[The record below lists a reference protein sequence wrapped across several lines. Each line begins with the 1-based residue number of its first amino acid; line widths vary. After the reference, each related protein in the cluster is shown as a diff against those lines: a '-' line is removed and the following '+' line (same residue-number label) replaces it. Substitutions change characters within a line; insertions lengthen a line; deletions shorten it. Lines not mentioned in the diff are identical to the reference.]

1 MGKLEGIVRFTG
13 SFDGLSFYKL
23 RGKIVV
29 RRTGG
34 FKGEA
39 IKTQAN
45 YVRTR
50 ENASQF
56 GYCSNVGKA
65 LRMALFPFVR
75 KIRTPYLHNH
85 VVTVLNQIV
94 KFDGVSLR
102 GAKTLPLGL
111 ASDEGY
117 SLLKGFDFNKEMAF
131 KKVFPVAYA
140 VSLDDGKF
148 VVPAF
153 KMSKVSFPAGA
164 SHIGLQFML
173 LRFDFDLLDYQL
185 QTSEVVYFAKTDR
198 EASCELVANCVA
210 GKGSLLGLVFASF
223 YQETN
228 GELYAFEGCA
238 LSVVD
243 LEV

>member
-1 MGKLEGIVRFTG
+1 MGKLEGIIRFTG
-13 SFDGLSFYKL
+13 SFDGLSFYKS

-56 GYCSNVGKA
+56 GYCCKVGKA

-75 KIRTPYLHNH
+75 QIRRPYLHNQ
-85 VVTVLNQIV
+85 VVSLLSQIV
-94 KFDGVSLR
+94 SFDDQSPR
-102 GAKTLPLGL
+102 GAKTLPLALG
-111 ASDEGY
+111 SEGGR
-117 SLLKGFDFNKEMAF
+117 SLLKGFDFNDAMPLKDVLA
-131 KKVFPVAYA
+131 VAYT
-140 VSLDDGKF
+140 VSLAEGKF

-153 KMSKVSFPAGA
+153 KLSQVAFPAGA

-173 LRFDFDLLDYQL
+173 LRFDFDLLEYQL
-185 QTSEVVYFAKTDR
+185 QTSEVCYLAQADG
-198 EASCELVANCVA
+198 EASCTLEADLVA
-210 GKGSLLGLVFASF
+210 GSGSLLGLVFASF

-228 GELYAFEGCA
+228 GEKYALEGCS

-243 LEV
+243 FQV

>member
-29 RRTGG
+29 RKTGG
-34 FKGEA
+34 FKGDA

-56 GYCSNVGKA
+56 GYCSRAGKA

-75 KIRTPYLHNH
+75 KIREPYMHNY
-85 VVTVLNQIV
+85 VVSLLIQIV
-94 KFDGVSLR
+94 NFDTLSLR
-102 GAKTLPLGL
+102 GCKTLTLGL
-111 ASDEGY
+111 ASDEGR
-117 SLLKGFDFNKEMAF
+117 SLLNGFDFNKELSF
-131 KKVFPVAYA
+131 KKVFPVAYT
-140 VSLDDGKF
+140 VSLAEGKF
-148 VVPAF
+148 VVPVF
-153 KMSKVSFPAGA
+153 KMGSLSFPVGA
-164 SHIGLQFML
+164 THIGLQFLL

-185 QTSEVVYFAKTDR
+185 QTSEVCYFAKADS
-198 EASCELVANCVA
+198 EASCELVAPAVGGN
-210 GKGSLLGLVFASF
+210 GSLLGLVFASF
-223 YQETN
+223 YQEIN
-228 GELYAFEGCA
+228 GERYALEGCV

-243 LEV
+243 LQV

>member
-1 MGKLEGIVRFTG
+1 MGKLDGIIRFTG

-34 FKGEA
+34 FKGAA

-45 YVRTR
+45 YARTR

-56 GYCSNVGKA
+56 GYCSRVGKA
-65 LRMALFPFVR
+65 LRVALFPFVAQ
-75 KIRTPYLHNH
+75 IRTPYLHNH
-85 VVTVLNQIV
+85 VVSLFQQIL
-94 KFDGVSLR
+94 KFDSVSLR
-102 GAKTLPLGL
+102 GAKTLMLGL
-111 ASDEGY
+111 SSEEGY
-117 SLLKGFDFNKEMAF
+117 SLLKGFDFNKELSF
-131 KKVFPVAYA
+131 KKIFPAAYT
-140 VSLDDGKF
+140 VSLAEGKF
-148 VVPAF
+148 VVPTF
-153 KMSKVSFPAGA
+153 KMSKISFPSGA
-164 SHIGLQFML
+164 THIGLQFML

-185 QTSEVVYFAKTDR
+185 QTSEVCYLAKVDS
-198 EASCELVANCVA
+198 EASCELATNIVE
-210 GKGSLLGLVFASF
+210 GSGSLLGLVFASF

-228 GELYAFEGCA
+228 GEKYAFEGCA

>member
-1 MGKLEGIVRFTG
+1 MGKLEGIIRFTG

-29 RRTGG
+29 RKTGG
-34 FKGEA
+34 FKGAA

-65 LRMALFPFVR
+65 LRTALFPFVQ

-85 VVTVLNQIV
+85 VVALLNQIV

-102 GAKTLPLGL
+102 GSRTLALGL

-117 SLLKGFDFNKEMAF
+117 SLLKGFDFNKELAF
-131 KKVFPVAYA
+131 KKVFPVAFA
-140 VSLDDGKF
+140 VSLAEGKF
-148 VVPAF
+148 VVPNF
-153 KMSKVSFPAGA
+153 SMSQVSFPAGA
-164 SHIGLQFML
+164 THIGLQFL
-173 LRFDFDLLDYQL
+173 VLRFDFDLLDYKL
-185 QTSEVVYFAKTDR
+185 QTSEVCYLAKADH
-198 EASCELVANCVA
+198 EASCDLVANLVA
-210 GKGSLLGLVFASF
+210 GSGSLLGLVFVSF

-228 GELYAFEGCA
+228 GEKYALEGCA

>member
-1 MGKLEGIVRFTG
+1 MGKLDGIIRFTG

-34 FKGEA
+34 FKGAA

-45 YVRTR
+45 YARTR

-56 GYCSNVGKA
+56 GYCSRVGKV
-65 LRMALFPFVR
+65 LRMALFPFVAQ
-75 KIRTPYLHNH
+75 IRTPYLHNH
-85 VVTVLNQIV
+85 VVSLFQQIL
-94 KFDGVSLR
+94 KFDSVSLR

-111 ASDEGY
+111 ATDEGRA
-117 SLLKGFDFNKEMAF
+117 LLRSFEFNKELSF
-131 KKVFPVAYA
+131 KTVFPVAYT
-140 VSLDDGKF
+140 VSLAEGKF
-148 VVPAF
+148 VVPVFRLSQVA
-153 KMSKVSFPAGA
+153 FPAGA

-173 LRFDFDLLDYQL
+173 LRFDFDLLEYQL
-185 QTSEVVYFAKTDR
+185 QTSEVCYLAQADG
-198 EASCELVANCVA
+198 EASCALEADLVA
-210 GKGSLLGLVFASF
+210 GSGSLLGLVFASF

-228 GELYAFEGCA
+228 GEKYALEGCS

-243 LEV
+243 FQV

>member
-1 MGKLEGIVRFTG
+1 MGKLDGIIRFTG

-23 RGKIVV
+23 NGKIVV

-34 FKGEA
+34 FKGAA

-56 GYCSNVGKA
+56 GYCSRVGKA
-65 LRMALFPFVR
+65 LRVALFPFVG

-85 VVTVLNQIV
+85 VVSLLNQIV
-94 KFDGVSLR
+94 KFDSVSLR
-102 GAKTLPLGL
+102 GAKTLLLGL
-111 ASDEGY
+111 ASDEGRA
-117 SLLKGFDFNKEMAF
+117 LLRGFDFNKELSL
-131 KKVFPVAYA
+131 KKVFPVPYT
-140 VSLDDGKF
+140 VSLYEGTF
-148 VVPAF
+148 VVPVF
-153 KMSKVSFPAGA
+153 KMSQVSFPAGA
-164 SHIGLQFML
+164 THIGLQFMM
-173 LRFDFDLLDYQL
+173 LRFDFESLDYRL
-185 QTSEVVYFAKTDR
+185 QTSEVCYLAKADV
-198 EASCELVANCVA
+198 EASCELVAHIV
-210 GKGSLLGLVFASF
+210 GGSGSLLGLVFVSF

-228 GELYAFEGCA
+228 GEKYALEGCA

>member
-1 MGKLEGIVRFTG
+1 MGKLEGIIRFTG

-29 RRTGG
+29 RKTGG
-34 FKGEA
+34 FKGDA

-56 GYCSNVGKA
+56 GYCCRVGKV
-65 LRMALFPFVR
+65 LRLALFPFVR
-75 KIRTPYLHNH
+75 QIRTPYLHNH
-85 VVTVLNQIV
+85 VVALLGQIV

-102 GAKTLPLGL
+102 GAKTLMQGL
-111 ASDEGY
+111 STDEGR
-117 SLLKGFDFNKEMAF
+117 SLLKGFDFNKELSL
-131 KKVFPVAYA
+131 KKIFPVAYS
-140 VSLDDGKF
+140 VSLGEGKF
-148 VVPAF
+148 VVPSF
-153 KMSKVSFPAGA
+153 RMSQVSFPAGA
-164 SHIGLQFML
+164 THIGLQFMM

-185 QTSEVVYFAKTDR
+185 QRSELVYLVKGDV
-198 EASCELVANCVA
+198 EASCELVASSVA
-210 GKGSLLGLVFASF
+210 GNGSLLGLVFASF

-228 GELYAFEGCA
+228 GEYYALEACA

-243 LEV
+243 VEV